1 MKEEL
6 FNELLESI
14 KQSGQLLQEER
25 NLSRFFDLAEPDVAA
40 IRKSFRLSQRKFAEL
55 MGISVGTLRNWE
67 HRRRVPERL
76 LQNASCQLIQ

>member
-6 FNELLESI
+6 FRELLERI
-14 KQSGQLLQEER
+14 KQSGQLLQEET

-67 HRRRVPERL
+67 HRRRVPEKL
-76 LQNASCQLIQ
+76 LPNSSCQSIQ

>member
-76 LQNASCQLIQ
+76 LQNSSSQSIQ

>member
-55 MGISVGTLRNWE
+55 IGISVGTLRNWE

-76 LQNASCQLIQ
+76 LQNA

>member
-76 LQNASCQLIQ
+76 LQNSSSQLIQ

>member
-14 KQSGQLLQEER
+14 KQSGQILQEER
-25 NLSRFFDLAEPDVAA
+25 NLSRFFDLAEPDVAG

-76 LQNASCQLIQ
+76 LQNSSSQSIQ

>member
-1 MKEEL
+1 MNEEL

-14 KQSGQLLQEER
+14 KQSGQILQEER
-25 NLSRFFDLAEPDVAA
+25 NLSRFFDLEEPNIAA

-76 LQNASCQLIQ
+76 LQNASSQSIQ

>member
-6 FNELLESI
+6 LNELLESI
-14 KQSGQLLQEER
+14 KKSAQILQGER

-40 IRKSFRLSQRKFAEL
+40 IRKSFRLSQPKFAEL

-76 LQNASCQLIQ
+76 LQNSSCQSIQ

>member
-1 MKEEL
+1 MKGEL

-40 IRKSFRLSQRKFAEL
+40 IRKSFRLSQPKFAEL
-55 MGISVGTLRNWE
+55 MGISIGTLRNWE

-76 LQNASCQLIQ
+76 LQNSSCQSIQ

>member
-40 IRKSFRLSQRKFAEL
+40 IRKSFRLSQPKFAEL
-55 MGISVGTLRNWE
+55 IGISVGTLRNWE

-76 LQNASCQLIQ
+76 LQNASSQSIQ